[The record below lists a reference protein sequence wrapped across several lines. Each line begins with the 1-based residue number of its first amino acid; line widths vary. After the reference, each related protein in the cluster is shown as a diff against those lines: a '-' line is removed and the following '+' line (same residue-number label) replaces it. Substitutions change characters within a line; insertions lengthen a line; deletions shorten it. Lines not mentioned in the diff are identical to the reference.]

1 MRIPSSPPAVCGVF
15 RASTTCNKLTLRRN
29 IHCTAEQQQEAHTPD
44 AAAETE
50 QANAWS
56 RMP

>member
-1 MRIPSSPPAVCGVF
+1 MCIPSSPPAVCGVF
-15 RASTTCNKLTLRRN
+15 RASTTCNKLTLMRN
-29 IHCTAEQQQEAHTPD
+29 THCTAEQQQEAHTPD

-56 RMP
+56 